1 MHAQSLSRSKSN
13 TTYSARR
20 RRSKRGGSI
29 AEFGAAFLVLVVFIF
44 IPLINACFV
53 AVRYFIATGAITEY
67 VHRLSLTERRS
78 QAVSMLTS
86 DTWWSDFSSKCG
98 VTVTNKKLSVVIC
111 GANEGDK
118 LTLNQIQDVPANW
131 LPSGDKGPCVYTIQL
146 DVDVDVAPVYAGG
159 SGCPGI
165 TAPLPMKISAHSDWE
180 NLSRNPKTKRYF
192 INE

>member
-1 MHAQSLSRSKSN
+1 MGTRNTKSG
-13 TTYSARR
+13 ARR

-44 IPLINACFV
+44 IPLVNACFV

-118 LTLNQIQDVPANW
+118 ITLNQTQDVPSTW
-131 LPSGDKGPCVYTIQL
+131 LPNGDKGPCVYTIQL

-159 SGCPGI
+159 AGCPGI
-165 TAPLPMKISAHSDWE
+165 TSPLPMKISAHSDWE

>member
-1 MHAQSLSRSKSN
+1 MCAQSLSRGKSN
-13 TTYSARR
+13 TRYGALKRR
-20 RRSKRGGSI
+20 NNRGGSI

-44 IPLINACFV
+44 IPLVNACFV
-53 AVRYFIATGAITEY
+53 AVRYFIATGAISEY

-78 QAVSMLTS
+78 QAVSMLSS
-86 DTWWSDFSSKCG
+86 DTWWSDFASKCG

-111 GANEGDK
+111 GANESDK

-131 LPSGDKGPCVYTIQL
+131 LPNGDKGPCVYTIQL
-146 DVDVDVAPVYAGG
+146 DVNVDVAPVYAGG
-159 SGCPGI
+159 AGCPGI
-165 TAPLPMKISAHSDWE
+165 TAPVPMKISAHSDWE